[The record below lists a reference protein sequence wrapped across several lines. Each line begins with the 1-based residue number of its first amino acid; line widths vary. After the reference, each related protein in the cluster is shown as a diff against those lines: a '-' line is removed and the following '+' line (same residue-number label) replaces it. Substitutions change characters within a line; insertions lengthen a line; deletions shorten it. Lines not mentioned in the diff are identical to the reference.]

1 MRRLSLYS
9 AFLLPVLLAGC
20 GASASTPESV
30 PPRAAGTQTATLGWV
45 ESTGSPQSRLVFRV
59 RSFSVTR
66 SGWSA
71 DLSITN
77 DTSAT
82 FSIEGENEAPKPAFG
97 VMLFRTGS
105 HAELEQ
111 RNSQLALPVLRRAT
125 TFSSALPASLGPNTT
140 WTGTASARGALPAG
154 LWVRFVFGAFVPKG
168 KMPESLSR
176 EGVRD
181 AVIWITDHARRLRG

>member
-1 MRRLSLYS
+1 MRRRNLYS
-9 AFLLPVLLAGC
+9 VLLLPVLLAGC
-20 GASASTPESV
+20 GAPASSPEAV
-30 PPRAAGTQTATLGWV
+30 PRAAGAQTATLGWI

-71 DLSITN
+71 ELSVTN

-82 FSIEGENEAPKPAFG
+82 FSIKDEREAPNHSFG
-97 VMLFRTGS
+97 LMVFRTGS

-111 RNSQLALPVLRRAT
+111 RNTPLALPVLRSAT
-125 TFSSALPASLGPNTT
+125 TFSPALPASLGPHAT
-140 WTGTASARGALPAG
+140 WDGTASAHGALPAG
-154 LWVRFVFGAFVPKG
+154 LWVRFVFGVFVPKE

-176 EGVRD
+176 EGVPD
-181 AVIWITDHARRLRG
+181 ALIWITDHAHRLRL